1 MGKLW
6 VKGVVAGAEVGGS
19 AYGGEY
25 RGWFLV
31 FSMGWLGS
39 WFLDRGSGGPVSI
52 RVEFFPDF
60 EKNFFVSRFWC
71 AQVSSPMKCL

>member
-1 MGKLW
+1 MGGDHRTAKKRIVVGRLL
-6 VKGVVAGAEVGGS
+6 VKGSVAGVGGFLVRLRWGPGGAEVGGS

-39 WFLDRGSGGPVSI
+39 WALDLGSG
-52 RVEFFPDF
+52 RALF
-60 EKNFFVSRFWC
+60 
-71 AQVSSPMKCL
+71 Q